1 MLIQGGGETLPQ
13 YRGTMKK
20 YCNKCKAEKDLDL
33 FYKCSSKKDNKSSNC
48 RECAD
53 KSTKNWRLN
62 NIDKVRKYDKGRT
75 WAKNGRKR
83 KLDNERNKKNRLEMS
98 DSYMRELITKK
109 SNLDPNDI
117 SDKLIEA
124 CRIGLQLK
132 RALGLTPKLDK
143 PNTN

>member
-1 MLIQGGGETLPQ
+1 
-13 YRGTMKK
+13 MKK

-62 NIDKVRKYDKGRT
+62 NIDKVRKYEKGRT

-83 KLDNERNKKNRLEMS
+83 KLDNERSKKNRLEMS

-109 SNLDPNDI
+109 WKLHSSDI
-117 SDKLIEA
+117 SKEFIEV
-124 CRIGLQLK
+124 CRINLKLK
-132 RALGLTPKLDK
+132 RLLRKK
-143 PNTN
+143 KEKK

>member
-1 MLIQGGGETLPQ
+1 MIQIGDT
-13 YRGTMKK
+13 KK
-20 YCNKCKAEKDLDL
+20 DILL
-33 FYKCSSKKDNKSSNC
+33 FYSCSAKKDGKSSNC
-48 RECAD
+48 KECAD

-117 SDKLIEA
+117 PDELINA
-124 CRIGLQLK
+124 CRVGLQLK
-132 RALGLTPKLDK
+132 RSLGLTPKLRK